1 MKTERKIVKKNKI
14 VILPLLNKVKD
25 ILFFLKDSR

>member
-14 VILPLLNKVKD
+14 IILPLLNKVKD
-25 ILFFLKDSR
+25 IQFFLKDSR